1 MRNNMEY
8 WKLKDESFAVV
19 NDFFDLKDEE
29 NQTVIR
35 LTDDKVEEINLT
47 RDEEKHYPG
56 RVDSVEIRL
65 NDKFGVK
72 HRYRNLEHNH
82 SYHFTRDEMSKVFE
96 EVFPLDSKT
105 WNWDEVWYCDFRDT
119 NSFHAFKDYDEF
131 YILHKPSGTMINW
144 YKHVGRCNTCNK
156 DLSLE
161 ELKLFL
167 LLLRKELVEEKIIE
181 PNELFKLTKG
191 LMSTF

>member
-1 MRNNMEY
+1 MEY
-8 WKLKDESFAVV
+8 WKLKDESFVIV

-29 NQTVIR
+29 KQTVIR

-47 RDEEKHYPG
+47 RDEEKHYLG
-56 RVDSVEIRL
+56 RTDSAEIRL
-65 NDKFGVK
+65 DDKFGVK
-72 HRYRNLEHNH
+72 HRYHNLEN
-82 SYHFTRDEMSKVFE
+82 SQYHFTRDEMTKVFE
-96 EVFPLDSKT
+96 EVFPSDSKT
-105 WNWDEVWYCDFRDT
+105 WDWDKVWYCDLDT
-119 NSFHAFKDYDEF
+119 NSFHAFRDYDEF

-167 LLLRKELVEEKIIE
+167 LLLRKELVEEKII
-181 PNELFKLTKG
+181 
-191 LMSTF
+191 

>member
-1 MRNNMEY
+1 MEY
-8 WKLKDESFAVV
+8 QKLKDESFVV
-19 NDFFDLKDEE
+19 VDDFFDLKDDE

-56 RVDSVEIRL
+56 RTDSAEIRL

-72 HRYRNLEHNH
+72 HQYRNLEPNRQ
-82 SYHFTRDEMSKVFE
+82 YHFTRDEMTNIFK
-96 EVFPLDSKT
+96 EVFPLDSQV
-105 WNWDEVWYCDFRDT
+105 WDWDCVWYCDFRDT
-119 NSFHAFKDYDEF
+119 NSFHVFRDENEF

-144 YKHVGRCNTCNK
+144 YKHIGRTNTCNK
-156 DLSLE
+156 DLSLD
-161 ELKLFL
+161 ELRLFL

-181 PNELFKLTKG
+181 PDESFKTTKG
-191 LMSTF
+191 LVTTF

>member
-1 MRNNMEY
+1 MEY
-8 WKLKDESFAVV
+8 LKLKDESFAVV
-19 NDFFDLKDEE
+19 DDFFDLKDEE

-56 RVDSVEIRL
+56 RTDSAEIRL
-65 NDKFGVK
+65 DDKFGVK
-72 HRYRNLEHNH
+72 HRYRNLEDNRQ
-82 SYHFTRDEMSKVFE
+82 YHFIRDEMTKVFK
-96 EVFPLDSKT
+96 EVFPLDSQIWD
-105 WNWDEVWYCDFRDT
+105 WNTVWYCDFRDT
-119 NSFHAFKDYDEF
+119 NSFHAFRDDGEF

-144 YKHVGRCNTCNK
+144 YKHMGRTNTCNK
-156 DLSLE
+156 DLSLD

-181 PNELFKLTKG
+181 PNEPFKLIKG
-191 LMSTF
+191 LTF